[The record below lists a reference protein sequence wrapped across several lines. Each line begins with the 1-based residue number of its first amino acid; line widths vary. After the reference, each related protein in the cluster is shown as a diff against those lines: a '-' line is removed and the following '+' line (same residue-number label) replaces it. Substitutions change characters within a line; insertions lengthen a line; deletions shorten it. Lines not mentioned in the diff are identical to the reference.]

1 MHTSN
6 SNVRPRMGGEQL
18 TIMFEHCTDQR
29 YYRGDSGSGSGRS
42 SPSTSL
48 PCTPVDLFPHS
59 PLDVALA
66 AEDSWNL
73 IPYDV
78 PWGPEYYH
86 YRAGTL
92 PGPEGACIFLR
103 SPTPLKNRRTQ
114 KACNKCRQR
123 KAKCSGSR
131 PACSRCIARGYVCE
145 YVEEEKR
152 TAPQNAA
159 RARRQRAHS
168 ECSSEPAET
177 ADSLSDCDSSDYVQP
192 KEEPG
197 LSTPELS
204 FAEPD
209 MHAHAHSHSPVGYHP
224 HHHDAH
230 YGSLA
235 AAYEYD
241 GAVGDAYAG
250 HEPAAALG
258 EYYEHAAYAD
268 GPAAYFASAPVGVGA
283 GSAAQMYHEATDP
296 HGAAASVHA
305 PRPVRCTGSPAF
317 LTPEE
322 HHQLGAF
329 AAAADA
335 HTHVHI
341 HGHGHHAHHARGLQH
356 HNDPMLISLAAADE
370 AAPQMALPQVPLM
383 PSPTDPALDAGA
395 VEYAQQQQQQQQ
407 QQQEMYYYPGAG
419 EPAMQFPYLQYQYA
433 VQTYSPTAAGGQDEL
448 ASGLYAMPMPMLPVG
463 MMA

>member
-1 MHTSN
+1 MYSSN
-6 SNVRPRMGGEQL
+6 PNARSTMGGEQL
-18 TIMFEHCTDQR
+18 TIMFEHCTDQP
-29 YYRGDSGSGSGRS
+29 YYGGDSGSGSGRS

-48 PCTPVDLFPHS
+48 PCTPVDLFPQS
-59 PLDVALA
+59 PLDVALG

-123 KAKCSGSR
+123 KAKVRHTTLYVFVLARTLNPLPLQCSGSR
-131 PACSRCIARGYVCE
+131 PACTRCIARGYVCE

-152 TAPQNAA
+152 TTPQNAG
-159 RARRQRAHS
+159 RTTRRQRAHS

-204 FAEPD
+204 FAD
-209 MHAHAHSHSPVGYHP
+209 TDAHSHSPSGYHHP
-224 HHHDAH
+224 HSHGDDAH
-230 YGSLA
+230 YSSLAVA
-235 AAYEYD
+235 AAYEYES
-241 GAVGDAYAG
+241 AAADAY
-250 HEPAAALG
+250 HEPAAIG
-258 EYYEHAAYAD
+258 EYYAHSPYAE
-268 GPAAYFASAPVGVGA
+268 GGYFSPPVGVGS

-296 HGAAASVHA
+296 HAAASVHA
-305 PRPVRCTGSPAF
+305 PRPVRCTGSPTF

-322 HHQLGAF
+322 QLGAF
-329 AAAADA
+329 AAEA
-335 HTHVHI
+335 HTHAHA
-341 HGHGHHAHHARGLQH
+341 HAHHARGLH
-356 HNDPMLISLAAADE
+356 HHHSDPMLISLAADE
-370 AAPQMALPQVPLM
+370 AASQMSLPQVPLM
-383 PSPTDPALDAGA
+383 PSATDPALEAGA
-395 VEYAQQQQQQQQ
+395 VE
-407 QQQEMYYYPGAG
+407 
-419 EPAMQFPYLQYQYA
+419 
-433 VQTYSPTAAGGQDEL
+433 
-448 ASGLYAMPMPMLPVG
+448 
-463 MMA
+463 

>member
-1 MHTSN
+1 MYSSSPKSRT
-6 SNVRPRMGGEQL
+6 RMGGEQL
-18 TIMFEHCTDQR
+18 TIMFEHTDQLH
-29 YYRGDSGSGSGRS
+29 YADSGSGSGSGRS
-42 SPSTSL
+42 SPSNSL

-131 PACSRCIARGYVCE
+131 PACTRCLARGYVCE

-152 TAPQNAA
+152 TTVQNAS
-159 RARRQRAHS
+159 RARHQRAHS

-177 ADSLSDCDSSDYVQP
+177 ADSMSDCDSSDYIQP

-204 FAEPD
+204 FAD
-209 MHAHAHSHSPVGYHP
+209 VDAHSPIGYHP
-224 HHHDAH
+224 HGDDVH
-230 YGSLA
+230 YPLA
-235 AAYEYD
+235 VPYEYD
-241 GAVGDAYAG
+241 SAAADAY
-250 HEPAAALG
+250 HEPAAVG
-258 EYYEHAAYAD
+258 DYYAHSPYAESYFSPGS
-268 GPAAYFASAPVGVGA
+268 GPS
-283 GSAAQMYHEATDP
+283 QMYHEATDP
-296 HGAAASVHA
+296 HSAATSVHA
-305 PRPVRCTGSPAF
+305 PRPVRCTGSPTF

-322 HHQLGAF
+322 QMGAF
-329 AAAADA
+329 AAMPSDAD
-335 HTHVHI
+335 TQ
-341 HGHGHHAHHARGLQH
+341 GLQH
-356 HNDPMLISLAAADE
+356 PHDPMLISLAAADE
-370 AAPQMALPQVPLM
+370 AAPQMSLSQVPLI
-383 PSPTDPALDAGA
+383 PSSTDPALDASA
-395 VEYAQQQQQQQQ
+395 VEYVQQHD
-407 QQQEMYYYPGAG
+407 MYYYSTAG
-419 EPAMQFPYLQYQYA
+419 EPTMQFPYLQYQYA
-433 VQTYSPTAAGGQDEL
+433 VSSYSPSSSGQEDIPPAA
-448 ASGLYAMPMPMLPVG
+448 LYAMPIPIPMLPVG